1 MKKSILKSVAFLSI
15 VTLMASCSKDETPN
29 TDNDGIQ
36 NGNETGIDCGGST
49 GVTCPDS
56 ESSEGD
62 GDTNAN
68 TSENLEGELSEAKTL
83 DASKAYNLTGSYII
97 KDGGK
102 LTIPAGTVI
111 IATGGTSSY
120 IAVAQGGQIFV
131 NGTAA
136 NPVVMTSGAAN
147 PTSSDWGGLV
157 LCGKAPT
164 NVGSTATSEVGDL
177 TYGGTVSDDNSG
189 VLKYLRVEYTGAAF
203 NSSKEFNGVSFF
215 GVGSG
220 TTVEYVQSYNGG
232 DDGIEFFGG
241 TVNGKYLVSTNSEDD
256 GIDFADGWQ
265 GNGEYWY
272 ISGAAKAGIEGS
284 NNGDNSGVTPL
295 TTTTLSNITV
305 VGPVTE
311 GALYFKEG
319 GGKFTINNFY
329 TKGINLGVKVKDT
342 DTDSANRIEAGDLKI
357 TNMQFDAPVDGY
369 KTTDYTGAT
378 QNFITV
384 GENTGAGNSAAA
396 PAWTAGWTKGL

>member
-56 ESSEGD
+56 EPSEGD

-120 IAVAQGGQIFV
+120 IAVAQGGQIFA

-147 PTSSDWGGLV
+147 PTSSDWG
-157 LCGKAPT
+157 
-164 NVGSTATSEVGDL
+164 
-177 TYGGTVSDDNSG
+177 
-189 VLKYLRVEYTGAAF
+189 
-203 NSSKEFNGVSFF
+203 
-215 GVGSG
+215 
-220 TTVEYVQSYNGG
+220 
-232 DDGIEFFGG
+232 
-241 TVNGKYLVSTNSEDD
+241 
-256 GIDFADGWQ
+256 
-265 GNGEYWY
+265 
-272 ISGAAKAGIEGS
+272 
-284 NNGDNSGVTPL
+284 
-295 TTTTLSNITV
+295 
-305 VGPVTE
+305 
-311 GALYFKEG
+311 
-319 GGKFTINNFY
+319 
-329 TKGINLGVKVKDT
+329 
-342 DTDSANRIEAGDLKI
+342 
-357 TNMQFDAPVDGY
+357 
-369 KTTDYTGAT
+369 
-378 QNFITV
+378 
-384 GENTGAGNSAAA
+384 
-396 PAWTAGWTKGL
+396 